1 MSSWVKA
8 MKGSILLSYAMALAV
23 LSGTALAAEKP
34 ADTGKL
40 LVNAR
45 WRLESVDD
53 DAFAKEAF
61 ANTLRLRLGY
71 QTAAYQGFSG
81 LLEAEA
87 TTYLFNEQ
95 FNSTANGN
103 SQYPVVAD
111 PNAYEINRAFLSYA
125 PNKNAKF
132 NLGRQTVIIDNQR
145 FFGNVAW
152 RQNEQ
157 TFDALDLNYSFNN
170 KLTLR
175 YDYSN
180 RVQRVFGAQNPRQ
193 DLERWDV
200 NLNLLHASYPV
211 GPGSLIGYVYLNE
224 NNTLPLTSQKN
235 FGMRYVAN
243 KANPEGMG
251 WLATAEYAYQ
261 DSYADGA
268 EFINADYLFLEGGVV
283 WKGNTFKAGW
293 EQLGGDGQYGF
304 QTPYATLHAFNGWAD
319 RFLVT
324 PRDGL
329 QDSYLGWNRKFGKLG
344 ATVVW
349 HDFNADFG
357 NSDYGQEWDASLS
370 WALDKHWTVLGKLAD
385 YQADEYLVDTTKL
398 WFSVEYVY

>member
-1 MSSWVKA
+1 MVLA
-8 MKGSILLSYAMALAV
+8 LLSGPV
-23 LSGTALAAEKP
+23 FGSEP
-34 ADTGKL
+34 ATDAGKL

-53 DAFAKEAF
+53 AAFVKEAF

-71 QTAAYQGFSG
+71 QTAVRNGFSG
-81 LLEAEA
+81 VLELEA
-87 TTYLFNEQ
+87 TTYLFDDP

-103 SQYPVVAD
+103 IQYPVVAD
-111 PNAYEINRAFLSYA
+111 PNAYEINRAFVSYA
-125 PNKNAKF
+125 PDANGKF

-145 FFGNVAW
+145 FFGNVGW

-157 TFDALDLNYSFNN
+157 TFDALDLNYTFGN

-175 YDYSN
+175 YDYIN
-180 RVQRVFGAQNPRQ
+180 RVQRVFGAQNPRS

-200 NLNLLHASYPV
+200 NLNLLHASYPL
-211 GPGSLIGYVYLNE
+211 GPGALVGYAYFNE

-235 FGMRYVAN
+235 FGMRYVAG
-243 KANPEGMG
+243 KPNPDGVG
-251 WLATAEYAYQ
+251 WLATAEYAFQ

-268 EFINADYLFLEGGVV
+268 DFIDADYLFLEGGLA
-283 WKGNTFKAGW
+283 WKGNTLKAGW

-324 PRDGL
+324 PKDGL
-329 QDSYLGWNRKFGKLG
+329 QDAYLSWNRKFGKLN
-344 ATVVW
+344 ATLVW
-349 HDFNADFG
+349 HDFH
-357 NSDYGQEWDASLS
+357 SDSGSQHYGSEWDASLG
-370 WALDKHWTVLGKLAD
+370 WALDRQWTVLAKLAD
-385 YQADEYLVDTTKL
+385 YQADDYLVDTTKL

>member
-1 MSSWVKA
+1 MKVEWVLGHA
-8 MKGSILLSYAMALAV
+8 LVLALLSGPAFGAEAP
-23 LSGTALAAEKP
+23 AA
-34 ADTGKL
+34 TGKL

-45 WRLESVDD
+45 WRLESVAD
-53 DAFAKEAF
+53 DAFAEEAF

-81 LLEAEA
+81 LLEVEA
-87 TTYLFNEQ
+87 TTYLFNDQ

-103 SQYPVVAD
+103 IQYPVVAD
-111 PNAYEINRAFLSYA
+111 PNAHEINRAFLTYM
-125 PNKNAKF
+125 PNTNAKF
-132 NLGRQTVIIDNQR
+132 NLGRQTLIIDNQR
-145 FFGNVAW
+145 FFGNVGW

-157 TFDALDLNYSFNN
+157 TFDALDLNYTFDN
-170 KLTLR
+170 KLVLR

-211 GPGSLIGYVYLNE
+211 GPGTLVGYAYLNE

-235 FGMRYVAN
+235 FGVRYIAN
-243 KANPEGMG
+243 KANPEGLG
-251 WLATAEYAYQ
+251 WLVTAEYANQ
-261 DSYADGA
+261 SSYADGA
-268 EFINADYLFLEGGVV
+268 DFIDADYLFLEGGVV
-283 WKGNTFKAGW
+283 WKGNTFKAGR

-319 RFLVT
+319 RFLTT
-324 PRDGL
+324 PTDGL
-329 QDSYLGWNRKFGKLG
+329 IDAYLGWSRKFGKIG

-349 HDFNADFG
+349 HDFSADSG
-357 NSDYGQEWDASLS
+357 NSHYGREWDASLS
-370 WALDKHWTVLGKLAD
+370 WALDKRWTILGKLAD
-385 YQADEYLVDTTKL
+385 YRADEYLADTTKL
-398 WFSVEYVY
+398 WMSVEYAY

>member
-1 MSSWVKA
+1 MHRMEVEWILGHALVLA
-8 MKGSILLSYAMALAV
+8 LLSGPAF
-23 LSGTALAAEKP
+23 GAEAP
-34 ADTGKL
+34 ASTGKF

-45 WRLESVDD
+45 WRLESVAD
-53 DAFAKEAF
+53 DAFAEDAL
-61 ANTLRLRLGY
+61 ANTLRLRVGY
-71 QTAAYQGFSG
+71 QTAVYKGFSG
-81 LLEAEA
+81 VLELEG
-87 TTYLFNEQ
+87 TSYLFDDD

-103 SQYPVVAD
+103 IQYPVVAD
-111 PNAYEINRAFLSYA
+111 PNAYEINRAFLAYA
-125 PNKNAKF
+125 PNNNANF
-132 NLGRQTVIIDNQR
+132 NLGRQTLVIDNQR
-145 FFGNVAW
+145 FFGNVGW

-157 TFDALDLNYSFNN
+157 TFDALDLNYTFDN
-170 KLTLR
+170 KLVLR
-175 YDYSN
+175 YDYIN
-180 RVQRVFGAQNPRQ
+180 RVQKVFGAQNPRP
-193 DLERWDV
+193 DLERWNV
-200 NLNLLHASYPV
+200 NLNLLHASYPA
-211 GPGSLIGYVYLNE
+211 GPGTLTGYVYLNE

-235 FGMRYVAN
+235 FGMRYVAG
-243 KANPEGMG
+243 KSNPDGVG
-251 WLATAEYAYQ
+251 WLVTAEYADQ
-261 DSYADGA
+261 SSYADGA
-268 EFINADYLFLEGGVV
+268 PYIDANYVFLEGGLA
-283 WKGNTFKAGW
+283 WKGNTFKVGW

-329 QDSYLGWNRKFGKLG
+329 QDTYLSWNRKFGKLG
-344 ATVVW
+344 ATAVW